1 MERRTV
7 ETSEAPAAVGPYSQA
22 VRGAGFVFL
31 SGQIPLDPETGRLIP
46 GGAAAQTEA
55 VLKSVKKILEA
66 AGSGLERVVKVT
78 VYLTD
83 LDLFGEVNEV
93 YARFFPADPPARA
106 SVEVSRLPKGA
117 LVEIDVTALE
127 GER

>member
-1 MERRTV
+1 M
-7 ETSEAPAAVGPYSQA
+7 
-22 VRGAGFVFL
+22 
-31 SGQIPLDPETGRLIP
+31 
-46 GGAAAQTEA
+46 
-55 VLKSVKKILEA
+55 
-66 AGSGLERVVKVT
+66 T